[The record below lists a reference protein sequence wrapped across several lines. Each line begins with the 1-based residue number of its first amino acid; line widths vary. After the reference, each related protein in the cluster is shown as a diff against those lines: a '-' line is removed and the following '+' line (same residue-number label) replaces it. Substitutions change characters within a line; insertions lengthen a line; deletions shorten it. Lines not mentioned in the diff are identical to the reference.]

1 MSLFASLQPLLRS
14 RILTTIEKPHKLQ
27 HLNDEFWQS
36 RAWDRY
42 VSGDYMSELTDV
54 VRANTLLSWTKDSWS
69 ALDAVDVQKW
79 LSDVVKVYS
88 ALEETKKLML
98 NAWVQIAIKCLLR
111 SEKLQDVLYHAENIS
126 FFYYQQSPQ
135 RSAKMM
141 FFSGLQIEIAPSLQN
156 ICITAEE
163 QVDLS
168 QVKDVLCKY
177 SPGSVFEGP
186 PTKQKDVSSA
196 ANVESLTLGDVI
208 LAKKTTKKFGAKRNA
223 VAKHQKAIAANTVEP
238 VQRVRQEKL
247 SSKKKK
253 SLRCQSKSL
262 PKMIKTVTN
271 KNEKKEEKPV
281 ASLLSE
287 VATLWQ
293 PPVEKV
299 DENSSTE
306 TEVDFDQE
314 GFLGRVFHLR
324 CYETSTRPQLNGEWM
339 QRIDSGLEEK
349 SSLDEQLAL
358 NIGLKVPVEE
368 VFVGTTEPAVAFF
381 DDQSGTWIKDVHT
394 THAQYDINTSIV
406 NIQISK
412 FGKIALFQRT
422 DFHLPYRKWSLDTS
436 SSNVSLTISTNF
448 AELTFLFHQLT
459 ISVDIGSNTEF
470 SKLKLI
476 NRKQFSLPEMAR
488 RLLGYGIFIF
498 PSEKVLHKQFGNQIK
513 NEELE
518 EYVCRY
524 VCTNGISCCS
534 NKLNASVPQ
543 DTVVI
548 GVGETSV

>member
-36 RAWDRY
+36 RAVCFYWDRY

-262 PKMIKTVTN
+262 PKMIKTVTVCRSLLYCVPHDLEASEMFPN

-293 PPVEKV
+293 PPVE
-299 DENSSTE
+299 N
-306 TEVDFDQE
+306 
-314 GFLGRVFHLR
+314 
-324 CYETSTRPQLNGEWM
+324 
-339 QRIDSGLEEK
+339 SGLEEK